1 MTFEEGSQ
9 LESLGNNAFSGTA
22 ITEIT
27 IPVGVQS
34 LDNTFASCSNLAKVT
49 FEEGSQLESIG
60 NQAFSACGKL
70 TEISIPISVTSIG
83 NNAFNNCS
91 ALTSIIIPAIV
102 KSIGN
107 YAFNGCSN
115 LATITFEAGS
125 QLETIGEYAFS
136 AWANLTEITI
146 PANVKTIGSSAFYMP
161 TSTTSKLSTVTI
173 ESEDIYKVATSTST
187 GSAGGLLAN
196 ATTIRVLKTIV
207 DDSNNTNDYL
217 NSNQFERTVDGDY
230 YVYTEAVANTVSIN
244 SSVSGKV
251 SASVNQAYAG
261 DEITLTVDTAPIV
274 ESDQIL
280 TFSKVYYLESGSDTE
295 HEITLNESGKY
306 AFTMPNK
313 AITINIGYD
322 SYNRLDDYTIENGKI
337 TGYSGNETSLIIP
350 SYYNTININEVDY
363 TIEQEGTTITE
374 IGDNAFANCSTLA
387 SVELPSTIT
396 KIGSGAFSN
405 CTNLINI
412 SVPDGIESIAQNS
425 FEGSY
430 NIKTTKYN
438 DSYYIGNSENEY
450 LVLLSTD
457 WTGNQSAQAL
467 SATSDTQ
474 DLGVPE
480 DPDLTEPE
488 DPEEPTE
495 PEEPPI
501 DPEEPPTDPEE
512 PPTDPED
519 PPEDQF
525 YYDLGISASGNN
537 IRFHNNCKIVLANF
551 EGNADALEIG
561 KNIVQFDPSSNL
573 IVEKIILDNENI
585 YNQLTSYSAISNLI
599 SNASVVEIPSAFAVA
614 DFNNSDIIND
624 REFRYAFSYGDYLV
638 FSTTQ
643 INEKSIDDCTN
654 IDEINNNYL
663 DKVFIGY
670 MIYNYGSKIRMF
682 LGGRNITNKDLANA
696 EWIISE
702 YEDQIIEMFT
712 MISQITV
719 KCSYTINDTIHLR
732 VVTIT
737 FDQEYS
743 IQDIIDGNA
752 GSPTVSLVY
761 SARIGTNSLEANLYL
776 GETVIQ
782 TIDPDNTLEGDI
794 WCNITNMFIEDG
806 KYYRVITVNQITEN
820 GVEKYELR
828 VEDFSS
834 IPADPESIITYIQ
847 EGKYSNAS
855 QSTEYTFSGMKI
867 EQI

>member
-1 MTFEEGSQ
+1 M
-9 LESLGNNAFSGTA
+9 
-22 ITEIT
+22 
-27 IPVGVQS
+27 
-34 LDNTFASCSNLAKVT
+34 
-49 FEEGSQLESIG
+49 ESIG
-60 NQAFSACGKL
+60 NWAFSDC
-70 TEISIPISVTSIG
+70 
-83 NNAFNNCS
+83 
-91 ALTSIIIPAIV
+91 
-102 KSIGN
+102 
-107 YAFNGCSN
+107 
-115 LATITFEAGS
+115 
-125 QLETIGEYAFS
+125 
-136 AWANLTEITI
+136 
-146 PANVKTIGSSAFYMP
+146 
-161 TSTTSKLSTVTI
+161 SKLSTVVI
-173 ESEDIYKVATSTST
+173 ESDDIYNTST
-187 GSAGGLLAN
+187 GSSANGGLLYY
-196 ATTIRVLKTIV
+196 ATTIKVLKTIV
-207 DDSNNTNDYL
+207 DDPNNTNDYL
-217 NSNQFERTVDGDY
+217 NSTQFERTVDVDSDY

-244 SSVSGKV
+244 SSASGKV
-251 SASVNQAYAG
+251 SADVNQAYAG

-363 TIEQEGTTITE
+363 VIEQEGSTITE
-374 IGDNAFANCSTLA
+374 IGDNAFAGCSTLA

-412 SVPDGIESIAQNS
+412 SVPNSIESIAQNA
-425 FEGSY
+425 FDGSH

-438 DSYYIGNSENEY
+438 DSYYIGNSENVY

-474 DLGVPE
+474 DQDLGVPE
-480 DPDLTEPE
+480 DPD
-488 DPEEPTE
+488 PTE
-495 PEEPPI
+495 PEEP
-501 DPEEPPTDPEE
+501 DE
-512 PPTDPED
+512 PTDPED
-519 PPEDQF
+519 PPEDPF
-525 YYDLGISASGNN
+525 YYDLGMSASGNN

-752 GSPTVSLVY
+752 GSPTVSRVY
-761 SARIGTNSLEANLYL
+761 NTSIGTSNIRENLDL

-794 WCNITNMFIEDG
+794 WCNIVSATIEAG
-806 KYYRVITVNQITEN
+806 KTYRNIYVYQITEN

-828 VEDFSS
+828 VETES
-834 IPADPESIITYIQ
+834 ADSASIIANIQ
-847 EGKYSNAS
+847 EGKYTNAS

-867 EQI
+867 EQRASSM